1 MFGQQMLSPNGKP
14 GEYPPLWIH
23 STKDTKTMKKGKESI
38 PPVLSH
44 HRKAQNEPGFDQV
57 ASGESKGENA
67 QFTTVSQQTT
77 ITIVILCGVC

>member
-1 MFGQQMLSPNGKP
+1 MLSPNGKP
-14 GEYPPLWIH
+14 GKYPPLWIH

-38 PPVLSH
+38 PPVLYH

-77 ITIVILCGVC
+77 ITIVILRGVC